1 MELQGNPGDGF
12 AAGLMNVQWDIE
24 RILDILHR
32 RTTHRP
38 APATIIEGQWHFA
51 AQIKLALDK
60 CKIYYAKLDDSAA
73 ILASSVLHP
82 GRGWPFIKQLWK
94 NKSQWVVAGKER
106 VENLWLSH
114 MQRRR
119 LRQSQCRLQ
128 YQSILWRSTGL
139 RDSRSLRIGH
149 CAVTLMK
156 TILAGFGVVRLLAA
170 IR

>member
-24 RILDILHR
+24 RILEHLTQAYD
-32 RTTHRP
+32 TYRP

-60 CKIYYAKLDDSAA
+60 CKVYYAKLDDSAA

-106 VENLWLSH
+106 VENLWLSQYN
-114 MQRRR
+114 MQRSR

-128 YQSILWRSTGL
+128 YHSILWRSTGL

-149 CAVTLMK
+149 CAVTLMT
-156 TILAGFGVVRLLAA
+156 TILAGFGVV
-170 IR
+170 